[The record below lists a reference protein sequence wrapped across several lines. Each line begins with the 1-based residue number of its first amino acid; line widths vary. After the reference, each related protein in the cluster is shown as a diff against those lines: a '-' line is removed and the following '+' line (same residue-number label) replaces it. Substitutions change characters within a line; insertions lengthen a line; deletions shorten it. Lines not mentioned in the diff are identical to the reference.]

1 MNWVGLVTHNQAKA
15 ETISRTRLIHVI
27 ILLCIFASSV
37 LVLDSTQVEVGL
49 CVAAWLMKQGAK

>member
-15 ETISRTRLIHVI
+15 ETISRTRLIRVI
-27 ILLCIFASSV
+27 ILCIFASSV

>member
-27 ILLCIFASSV
+27 ILCIFASSV
-37 LVLDSTQVEVGL
+37 LVLDSTQAEVGH